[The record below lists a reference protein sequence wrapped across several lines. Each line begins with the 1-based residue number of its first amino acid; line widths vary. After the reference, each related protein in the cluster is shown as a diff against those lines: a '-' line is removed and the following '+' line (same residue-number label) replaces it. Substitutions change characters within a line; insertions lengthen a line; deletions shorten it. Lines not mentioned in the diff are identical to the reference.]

1 MTDRPHPAGGAD
13 RPDRPQYPGG
23 TEYPEAEA
31 LPGGYHLPEREAP
44 RWRPAPEPADAG
56 ADEEAVAGT
65 PFRRSTPA
73 RRKRIPELRGGGH
86 LRLIA
91 VTVFFVMATGSAA
104 DYIDP
109 ATRAFW
115 HLLFWAG
122 VGTAA
127 AVTLAR
133 ERRNGWEPGPRWVWP
148 AAALGGTLLA
158 ELLIALLGS
167 PVILVASVVVGALF
181 LFIVM
186 LFG

>member
-13 RPDRPQYPGG
+13 RPERPQYPGG
-23 TEYPEAEA
+23 TEYPETEA
-31 LPGGYHLPEREAP
+31 LPGGYHLPGADAP
-44 RWRPAPEPADAG
+44 RWRAVPEPAGDG
-56 ADEEAVAGT
+56 PDEEPVAGT

-73 RRKRIPELRGGGH
+73 RRKRIPEQRGGGH
-86 LRLIA
+86 ARLIA
-91 VTVFFVMATGSAA
+91 VTVLFVMAAGSAA

-127 AVTLAR
+127 VVSLAR

-158 ELLIALLGS
+158 ELLIALFGS
-167 PVILVASVVVGALF
+167 PVILVASVVLGGLF
-181 LFIVM
+181 LFIVL